1 MLIRGA
7 EVGGLAPLDVRL
19 AEGRIAEIG
28 AGLSRAPR
36 EAVLEAGGGALLPGL
51 HDHHL
56 HLFALAAARESVRCG
71 PPEVRGVEELRE
83 ALQVS
88 SGAGEWVRGVGY
100 HESVAGELTRSEL
113 DALLPERPVR
123 IQHRSGA
130 LWMLNSTAVSR
141 LRLDDG
147 FAPDGV
153 AADGVERDADGRA
166 TGRLFGLDAWVRE
179 RLASSRLPPLAE
191 VGRRL
196 ARLGLTGLTDTT
208 PSNGPEELAAFEAAI
223 ERGDLPQ
230 QLVVMGSSELGES
243 DRVARGPLKLLLHD
257 EDLPEP
263 QQLEETIRSAHA
275 AARRVAVHCVT
286 RVQLVLTLSALR
298 AAGCLPGDRIE
309 HASVTP
315 PDAMRLLAALPV
327 AVVTQ
332 PNFLRERGDAYA
344 VEVDEPDRPWL
355 YRGRGFLEAG
365 VALCGGTDA
374 PFGDPDPWAAM
385 RAAVERRTD
394 SGLCLG
400 PEEQLSPEEA
410 LALFT
415 SSPEAPGGVPRA
427 VQPEGPA
434 DLCLLD
440 RPWSDARRE
449 LSSEHVAATI
459 RDGSLIWR
467 AS

>member
-19 AEGRIAEIG
+19 ADGRIAEIG

-36 EAVLEAGGGALLPGL
+36 EALLEADGGALLPGL

-56 HLFALAAARESVRCG
+56 HLFALAAARASVRCG
-71 PPEVRGVEELRE
+71 PPEVQSVGELRD
-83 ALQVS
+83 ALQAWT
-88 SGAGEWVRGVGY
+88 GAGEWIRGVGY
-100 HESVAGELTRSEL
+100 HESVAGQLTRSEL
-113 DALLPERPVR
+113 DAILPERPVR

-130 LWMLNSTAVSR
+130 LWMLNSNAVSR
-141 LRLDDG
+141 LGLDDG
-147 FAPDGV
+147 V
-153 AADGVERDADGRA
+153 VADGVERDADGRA
-166 TGRLFGLDAWVRE
+166 TGRLFGLDAWLRE
-179 RLASSRLPPLAE
+179 RLASSRPPALAE

-196 ARLGLTGLTDTT
+196 ARFGLTGLTDTT
-208 PSNGPEELAAFEAAI
+208 PSNGPRELAAFEAAI
-223 ERGDLPQ
+223 ERGDLRQ
-230 QLVVMGSSELGES
+230 QLVVMGTSELGES
-243 DRVARGPLKLLLHD
+243 DRVLRGPVKLLLRD

-263 QQLEETIRSAHA
+263 GQLEETIRSAHA

-286 RVQLVLTLSALR
+286 RVQLVLTLSALG

-344 VEVDEPDRPWL
+344 LEVDEPDRPWL

-385 RAAVERRTD
+385 CAAVERRTD

-415 SSPEAPGGVPRA
+415 SSPDAPSGVPRA
-427 VQPEGPA
+427 VRAEGPA

-459 RDGSLIWR
+459 RDGSVIWR

>member
-1 MLIRGA
+1 MLIRAA
-7 EVGGLAPLDVRL
+7 EIGGCAPLDVRL
-19 AEGRIAEIG
+19 AAGRITEIG

-36 EAVLEAGGGALLPGL
+36 EAVLEADGGALLPGL

-56 HLFALAAARESVRCG
+56 HLFALAAAEASVRCG
-71 PPEVRGVEELRE
+71 PPEVRGVEELAE
-83 ALQVS
+83 ALRAW

-100 HESVAGELTRSEL
+100 HESVAGTLTRSEL

-130 LWMLNSTAVSR
+130 LWMLNSAAVSR
-141 LRLDDG
+141 LGLDG
-147 FAPDGV
+147 GV
-153 AADGVERDADGRA
+153 AADGVERAADGRA
-166 TGRLFGLDAWVRE
+166 TGRLFGLDAWLRE
-179 RLASSRLPPLAE
+179 HLERSRPPQLAE

-208 PSNGPEELAAFEAAI
+208 PSNGPDELAAFEAAI
-223 ERGDLPQ
+223 EQGALPQ
-230 QLVVMGSSELGES
+230 QLVVMGSSELCES
-243 DRVARGPLKLLLHD
+243 DRVTLGPVKLLLRD
-257 EDLPEP
+257 DDLPELE
-263 QQLEETIRSAHA
+263 QLEESIRSAHA
-275 AARRVAVHCVT
+275 AARRIAVHCVT
-286 RVQLVLTLSALR
+286 RVQLVLTLSALG
-298 AAGCLPGDRIE
+298 AAGCLLGDRIE

-332 PNFLRERGDAYA
+332 PNFVRERGDAYA

-355 YRGRGFLEAG
+355 YRGRGFLAAG
-365 VALCGGTDA
+365 VALGGGTDA

-385 RAAVERRTD
+385 RAAVERRTE

-400 PEEQLSPEEA
+400 PEERLSPEQA

-415 SSPEAPGGVPRA
+415 SSLDAPGGVSRA
-427 VQPEGPA
+427 VEAGSPA

-440 RPWSDARRE
+440 RPWSAARRE
-449 LSSEHVAATI
+449 LSGDHVAATI
-459 RDGSLIWR
+459 RDGAVIWR